1 VSGGMQRAKARSIG
15 SQLDDGDFRFLRELA
30 KWGHCA
36 SPQDLGPQMHQDQN
50 RARQKCKRKGLV
62 SFEGG
67 YWRTT
72 DLGRQVLVSG
82 N

>member
-1 VSGGMQRAKARSIG
+1 MA
-15 SQLDDGDFRFLRELA
+15 SQLDDGCFQFLRELA
-30 KWGHCA
+30 RWQHIA
-36 SPQDLGPQMHQDQN
+36 SPQDIGPQMRQDQN

-72 DLGRQVLVSG
+72 DLGRQVLRVHQ
-82 N
+82 